1 MTKIETSRIEDLADK
16 FEQFLIA
23 DKAYKNT
30 VTNKLDSLSRGIYG
44 DPDNDS
50 KGLKVT
56 VNEHGIKLKAIDD
69 LKLKAAGFFIGIQ
82 LIIFAMYDKLSE
94 LVTKI
99 FH

>member
-23 DKAYKNT
+23 DAAYKQS

-44 DPDNDS
+44 DLDNDS
-50 KGLKVT
+50 KGLKAIVAD
-56 VNEHGIKLKAIDD
+56 HDIKLKSIDD
-69 LKLKAAGFFIGIQ
+69 LKLKGVGFLIGAQ
-82 LIIFAMYDKLSE
+82 LIIFAMYDKISE